1 MVGFNYFIIVS
12 CCTAFNFAQSLHAR
26 SVPWPPIP
34 SPQPFE
40 PPSGQTYVYPVHV
53 VQGLTNEVSSARALF
68 PLEFNSIGEI
78 NTLDYGKDV
87 AGKPVF
93 NISAVEDYAQIE
105 VKYSEA
111 FT

>member
-1 MVGFNYFIIVS
+1 
-12 CCTAFNFAQSLHAR
+12 
-26 SVPWPPIP
+26 
-34 SPQPFE
+34 
-40 PPSGQTYVYPVHV
+40 
-53 VQGLTNEVSSARALF
+53 VSSARALF